1 MSKKSKEHGAPAT
14 SSAQPPAGAIGT
26 RGRTAAK
33 SSLFGRVMLQRGL
46 RSTAKAAL
54 TIAVAVAALLG
65 IFLAGNRGRSSIGS
79 DAYAYAVADPGPGAV
94 APPLRLAA
102 TDGGAFDLAA
112 QRGKTVLLFFQEG
125 LSCQPCWDQI
135 KAIEDNPA
143 PFRSLGIDVV
153 VSITSNPIDLLKQ
166 KVADD
171 RITTP
176 VLADPDLVVSKTYGA
191 NQYGMMGTATNG
203 HSFVVVGPD
212 GVIRWR
218 ADYGGPPNYTMYV
231 PVDRLLADLRAGLNI
246 QDGSHDRSR

>member
-1 MSKKSKEHGAPAT
+1 MIKRVRACDAAT
-14 SSAQPPAGAIGT
+14 TWQTRLHAGAGIA
-26 RGRTAAK
+26 RGRNQARL
-33 SSLFGRVMLQRGL
+33 SPPGRFMRQRGL
-46 RSTAKAAL
+46 GGAAAVFLTA
-54 TIAVAVAALLG
+54 VVAAAVLAG
-65 IFLAGNRGRSSIGS
+65 IFVIGSRGRSSSSG
-79 DAYAYAVADPGPGAV
+79 DAYAYAVADPGPGTV

-135 KAIEDNPA
+135 KAIENDPA

-166 KVADD
+166 KVADY

-176 VLADPDLVVSKTYGA
+176 ILADPDLAVSKIYGA

-203 HSFVVVGPD
+203 HSFVVVGPN

-246 QDGSHDRSR
+246 REGSNGQSR